1 MTENASL
8 SNRPAIDAREPH
20 THPQGMTSVTAERQ
34 SDQARTP
41 RGAALLLHLLAER
54 WTFGRL
60 SLRLPGGAVHV
71 LEGTEPGPSAI
82 LDIRDYGF
90 ARRVLANGDIGFAE
104 GYMAGEWETPHLAPL
119 LEVLAQNYDHI
130 RRLFDGNP
138 VMTAVN
144 WVSHRLNR
152 NSRSGSRKNIHAHY
166 DLGNAF
172 YSQWLDPSMTYSSA
186 RFATPDTPLEAA
198 QREKYA
204 ALARIM
210 DLKPGHSVL
219 EIGCGWGGF
228 AEFAAK
234 EVGARVT
241 GITISQQQYDFARQR
256 LFNAGLS
263 ERADIQLIDYRDVR
277 GQFDRVASIEMFEAV
292 GQEYWPAYFGKIHE
306 VLAPGG
312 VAGLQII
319 TIEDALFAEYN
330 RRTDFIQKY
339 VFPGGML
346 PSEARLKPVI
356 DRAGLGWQAIER
368 FGLDYADT
376 LKLWDERFQTA
387 WPEISRMAG
396 FDERFRRL
404 WRFYLAYCEAGFRS
418 RRTDVVQLALAK
430 P

>member
-1 MTENASL
+1 
-8 SNRPAIDAREPH
+8 
-20 THPQGMTSVTAERQ
+20 MTSLTAERPEAP
-34 SDQARTP
+34 ARTP
-41 RGAALLLHLLAER
+41 RGFALLLRLLSAN
-54 WTFGRL
+54 WTFGQL
-60 SLRLPGGAVHV
+60 TVLLPNGETHR
-71 LEGTEPGPSAI
+71 LEGAEPGPSAV
-82 LDIRDYGF
+82 LDIRDYRF

-104 GYMAGEWETPHLAPL
+104 GYMAAEWETPHLAPL
-119 LEVLAQNYDHI
+119 LEVLAQNYDNI

-138 VMTAVN
+138 LMTAVN

-152 NSRSGSRKNIHAHY
+152 NSRSGSKKNIHAHY

-172 YSQWLDPSMTYSSA
+172 YDRWLDRSMTYSSA
-186 RFATPDTPLEAA
+186 RFAAPGLSLEAA

-204 ALARIM
+204 ALARMM
-210 DLKPGHSVL
+210 DLRPGQTVL

-234 EVGARVT
+234 EVGAHVT

-263 ERADIQLIDYRDVR
+263 DKADIRLVDYRDVT

-292 GQEYWPAYFGKIHE
+292 GQEYWPAYFGKIHD

-312 VAGLQII
+312 RAGLQII
-319 TIEDALFAEYN
+319 TIQDALFAEYN

-346 PSEARLKPVI
+346 PSEEKLKPVI
-356 DRAGLGWQAIER
+356 ARVGLDWQAIER
-368 FGLDYADT
+368 FGVDYADT
-376 LKLWDERFQTA
+376 LKLWDERFQSA
-387 WPEISRMAG
+387 WPEISAMPG

-430 P
+430 G

>member
-1 MTENASL
+1 
-8 SNRPAIDAREPH
+8 
-20 THPQGMTSVTAERQ
+20 MTSVTAEQ
-34 SDQARTP
+34 DEAPARTP
-41 RGAALLLHLLAER
+41 RGFALLLRLLSAN

-60 SLRLPGGAVHV
+60 TVRLPNGERHH
-71 LEGTEPGPSAI
+71 LEGREPGPAAVI
-82 LDIRDYGF
+82 EICDYRF

-104 GYMAGEWETPHLAPL
+104 GYMAAEWDTPHLAPL
-119 LEVLAQNYDHI
+119 LEVLAQNYDNI

-144 WVSHRLNR
+144 WLSHRLNR
-152 NSRSGSRKNIHAHY
+152 NSRSGSKKNIHAHY

-172 YSQWLDPSMTYSSA
+172 YGQWLDPSMTYSSA
-186 RFATPDTPLEAA
+186 RFTRPDMTLEAA

-204 ALARIM
+204 ALARLM
-210 DLKPGHSVL
+210 DLQPGQTVL

-228 AEFAAK
+228 AEFAAR
-234 EVGARVT
+234 EIGARVT
-241 GITISQQQYDFARQR
+241 GITISQEQYDLAKQR

-263 ERADIQLIDYRDVR
+263 EKTDIQLIDYRDVT

-292 GQEYWPAYFGKIHE
+292 GQEYWPAYFSKIRD
-306 VLAPGG
+306 VLVPGG
-312 VAGLQII
+312 RAGLQII
-319 TIEDALFAEYN
+319 TIQDELFEEYA

-346 PSEARLKPVI
+346 PSETRLKPVI
-356 DRAGLGWQAIER
+356 ERAGFSWQSVER

-376 LKLWDERFQTA
+376 LKLWDERFQSS
-387 WPEISRMAG
+387 WSEISRMAG

-430 P
+430 V